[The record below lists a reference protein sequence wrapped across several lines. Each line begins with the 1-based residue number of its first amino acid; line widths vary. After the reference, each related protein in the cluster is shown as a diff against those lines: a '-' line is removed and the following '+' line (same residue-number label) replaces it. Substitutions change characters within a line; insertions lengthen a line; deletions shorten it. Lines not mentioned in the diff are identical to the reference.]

1 MVFQITLVSTEN
13 NDHSATFEFNA
24 ETKSYQYPRILNHIA
39 VSVTNIEE
47 VVNWYTH
54 VLGFN
59 MVKPVFE
66 AVADDTHIG
75 KIFQDVFGKS
85 FKKLKIA
92 HLSFGNQIG
101 FEVFE
106 FIDPK
111 EEERENNFE
120 YWKTGFFHICIT
132 DINIEETTRRIV
144 ENGGK
149 QRTKIWELSYGKPF
163 KVVSCED
170 PFGNIIDIYTHG
182 YEYLWRSESY
192 QR

>member
-1 MVFQITLVSTEN
+1 MVSKDGKSVDGTFVSGAS
-13 NDHSATFEFNA
+13 DISFN
-24 ETKSYQYPRILNHIA
+24 QVPRNLNHVA
-39 VSVTNIEE
+39 LSVTNIEDA
-47 VVNWYTH
+47 VNWYTR

-59 MVKPVFE
+59 LVKPAFE

-75 KIFQDVFGKS
+75 QLFQDVYGKS

-92 HLSFGNQIG
+92 HLSFGNHIG
-101 FEVFE
+101 LEVFE

-111 EEERENNFE
+111 EESRENNFE

-132 DINIEETTRRIV
+132 DLNIEETTKRIV

-149 QRTKIWELSYGKPF
+149 QRTKIWELNKGKPF

-170 PFGNIIDIYTHG
+170 PFGNVVDIYTHG
-182 YEYLWRSESY
+182 YEYLWRSEEY

>member
-1 MVFQITLVSTEN
+1 MTLPSN
-13 NDHSATFEFNA
+13 KISDN
-24 ETKSYQYPRILNHIA
+24 KSKLYPYPSNLNHVA
-39 VSVTNIEE
+39 VSVTNIED
-47 VVNWYTH
+47 VIAWYTK

-59 MVKPVFE
+59 VVKPPFE

-75 KIFQDVFGKS
+75 KIFQDVFGKN

-106 FIDPK
+106 FIEPK
-111 EEERENNFE
+111 EEKRENNFE

-132 DINIEETTRRIV
+132 DPNIEETTERIV
-144 ENGGK
+144 GSGGK
-149 QRTKIWELSYGKPF
+149 QRTQIWELTNGKPF

-182 YEYLWRSESY
+182 YEYLWRSENY
-192 QR
+192 QK